1 MSALALQPIK
11 MMFDGKLKI
20 ELFSYNFFHHGLLP
34 KSYQHQNHWLNKA
47 WVPKIRGADA
57 ESVEP
62 LVEPMSNSSQSGGMR
77 NRQNH
82 APFAS
87 VSALDNGTINWTR
100 TNWGYLVKGRQV
112 GDEMREDSWDAGF
125 ELGVDE
131 ANATDADNA
140 KVRAESK
147 EPVDGDLALDVKLV
161 LLDGAIVLDAHYQ
174 DEDESKND
182 WDPGS
187 LPELDECG

>member
-1 MSALALQPIK
+1 M
-11 MMFDGKLKI
+11 
-20 ELFSYNFFHHGLLP
+20 
-34 KSYQHQNHWLNKA
+34 
-47 WVPKIRGADA
+47 
-57 ESVEP
+57 
-62 LVEPMSNSSQSGGMR
+62 
-77 NRQNH
+77 
-82 APFAS
+82 
-87 VSALDNGTINWTR
+87 
-100 TNWGYLVKGRQV
+100 KGRQV
-112 GDEMREDSWDAGF
+112 DDEMREDSWDASF

-161 LLDGAIVLDAHYQ
+161 LLDGAIVSDAHYQ

-182 WDPGS
+182 WDRGS